1 MNKLIY
7 SLVIFFLP
15 LILFSQVSSSGGQS
29 ANRKDFVIQRH
40 AIIDQTEY
48 EERWTLNLLNMDKM
62 VVGNLKYGEGLSEI
76 KEEVSRRFPRKMTGS
91 RAKGAVTFN
100 ADTPVVL
107 RNFQGNAFNFGVPN
121 DNTVAISNDGMLISA
136 INSNLYIYDVD
147 QDSLLK
153 TMSLNAFADTLDTI
167 SSHQYDPRVL
177 YDPDSDRFIF
187 VHLAGA
193 SSDTLTNIIVGFSAS
208 SDPTAHWNMYK
219 IPGDPLPLDTNW
231 TDFPAIAV
239 TNDEL
244 FITANL
250 LRYGGTWQES
260 FEQSVIWQ
268 IDKYSGYQGNQ
279 LDATMW
285 HNIHYDG
292 KPIRNLTPVPG
303 GNHTFGPNMYFL
315 SNRNFALQNDTFF
328 LLELT
333 GSQHDP
339 STQLEVQA
347 LTADFTYGA
356 PPHAIQ
362 PFGRELQTNDA
373 RVLGAFYQEG
383 MIQFVGN
390 TVDTLNGF
398 ATIYHGKLFDLN
410 AQPYIQGNILRDTLD
425 YGYPEISYTGTDPG
439 SHHAIITFNHTG
451 PNTFPGSSA
460 MFYEGNNN
468 YSPRITLKEGST
480 VVNIMSGSD
489 RWGDFTGSQPRFNH
503 PGRVWVTTSFGHRVS
518 AGIPSYFVQGT
529 WVSELSSQLDDSTTA
544 IFPSQAISGLKAYP
558 NPAAQNDWVFI
569 EFVLDQNQWTTM
581 EVYDMQGRKIKRL
594 RKQYMDAGKHQVS
607 FRTEPLNQGMYLFVI
622 RAGGKQIVSKK
633 IVVN

>member
-1 MNKLIY
+1 MNKFIVL
-7 SLVIFFLP
+7 LTGLLCP
-15 LILFSQVSSSGGQS
+15 LLTLGQGAS
-29 ANRKDFVIQRH
+29 PQGQTATRTGYVFPRH
-40 AIIDQTEY
+40 AVIDQTNHHQP
-48 EERWTLNLLNMDKM
+48 WALNILTLEKM
-62 VVGNLKYGEGLSEI
+62 VVGNKKYGKGLDEI
-76 KEEVSRRFPRKMTGS
+76 KEKVAQRYPRKQDFSPVKGS
-91 RAKGAVTFN
+91 VTFN

-177 YDPDSDRFIF
+177 YDPEADRFVF

-193 SSDTLTNIIVGFSAS
+193 SSDTLTNIIVGFSTS
-208 SDPTAHWNMYK
+208 SDPTAMWNMYK
-219 IPGDPLPLDTNW
+219 IPGDPLPTDTNW

-239 TNDEL
+239 TDDEL

-250 LRYGGTWQES
+250 LSYGGTWQES

-268 IDKYSGYQGNQ
+268 IDKYSGYQGFD
-279 LDATMW
+279 LDAVMW
-285 HNIHYDG
+285 HDIHYDG

-303 GNHTFGPNMYFL
+303 GNQTFGPNMYFL

-328 LLELT
+328 LVELT
-333 GSQHDP
+333 GTHHDP
-339 STQLEVQA
+339 NTQLTVRE

-356 PPHAIQ
+356 PPHAVQ
-362 PFGRELQTNDA
+362 PFNRELQTNDA
-373 RVLGAFYQEG
+373 RVLGAFYQDG
-383 MIQFVGN
+383 MIQFTGN
-390 TVDTLNGF
+390 TVDTLDGF
-398 ATIYHGKLFDLN
+398 ATIYHGKIFDLN

-439 SHHAIITFNHTG
+439 SHHAIITFNHSG
-451 PNTFPGSSA
+451 VNTYPGSSA
-460 MFYEGNNN
+460 MFYQGNNN

-489 RWGDFTGSQPRFNH
+489 RWGDFTGSQPRYNH

-518 AGIPSYFVQGT
+518 SGVHSYFVQGT

-544 IFPSQAISGLKAYP
+544 IRSPEYISGLKAYP

-569 EFVLDQNQWTTM
+569 EFVLDEKQWTTM
-581 EVYDMQGRKIKRL
+581 EVYDMQGRKIKSL
-594 RKQYMDAGKHQVS
+594 RKQYMGPGKHQVS
-607 FRTEPLNQGMYLFVI
+607 FRTEPLAKGMYLFVI
-622 RAGGKQIVSKK
+622 KAGHKQIVSEK